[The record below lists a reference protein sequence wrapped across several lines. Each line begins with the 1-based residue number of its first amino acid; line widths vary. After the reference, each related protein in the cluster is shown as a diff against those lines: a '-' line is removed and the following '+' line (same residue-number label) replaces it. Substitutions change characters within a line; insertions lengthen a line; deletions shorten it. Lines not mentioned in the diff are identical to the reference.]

1 MVKKTRVPNR
11 PGNPRPRGRK
21 SGRTRSDTV
30 VVRRR
35 ELVSNILGTS
45 SFFASSVPI
54 GAGSFTAGTLAALY
68 TEYRYLGIR
77 IELVPRCSST
87 TLGNVFAGW
96 FLAPPSSIPD
106 LAAASQLSRFNAG
119 PAFGRNTSSTYDAV
133 GRSRRW
139 YTSVVAPVPQ
149 QELDPDII
157 QTWAF
162 IGSDQVQQGVIASDV
177 YVTYTLELRGSRAT
191 LAGQALTAGMLDHFT
206 LHSPDDDT
214 DTSEDEPEPPVTQ
227 TSAPQGRTQ
236 SRAPGP
242 SIAGA
247 GFGYE

>member
-1 MVKKTRVPNR
+1 MA
-11 PGNPRPRGRK
+11 RK
-21 SGRTRSDTV
+21 SRKPPPPVTTRRRTPARNGRNDTV
-30 VVRRR
+30 IVRRR
-35 ELVSNILGTS
+35 ELVANVLGTS
-45 SFFASSVPI
+45 SFFAASVAI
-54 GAGSFTAGTLAALY
+54 GAGTFTAGTLAALY
-68 TEYRYLGIR
+68 SEYRYLGIR
-77 IELVPRCSST
+77 IELIPRCSST

-96 FLAPPSSIPD
+96 FLSPPTSVPD

-119 PAFGRNTSSTYDAV
+119 PAFGRNTSSTYDTV

-191 LAGQALTAGMLDHFT
+191 LAGQALAPEMLDHFT
-206 LHSPDDDT
+206 LHPPPDT
-214 DTSEDEPEPPVTQ
+214 DDSEEEEPEPPATQ
-227 TSAPQGRTQ
+227 TSAPQGRRQ
-236 SRAPGP
+236 PRAEPP
-242 SIAGA
+242 SVGGA
-247 GFGYE
+247 GFGFN

>member
-1 MVKKTRVPNR
+1 MVRKTRVPSR
-11 PGNPRPRGRK
+11 PGSSRPRGRK

-45 SFFASSVPI
+45 SFFASAVPI
-54 GAGSFTAGTLAALY
+54 GASSFTAGTLAALY

-96 FLAPPSSIPD
+96 FLSPPSSIPD

-119 PAFGRNTSSTYDAV
+119 PAFGRNTSSTYDAI

-191 LAGQALTAGMLDHFT
+191 LAGQALTAEMLDHFT
-206 LHSPDDDT
+206 MHSPSDADE
-214 DTSEDEPEPPVTQ
+214 SEDDEEPPVTQ
-227 TSAPQGRTQ
+227 TSAPQGRKSSKT
-236 SRAPGP
+236 PGP

-247 GFGYE
+247 GFGFDS